1 MIYGVM
7 RLKFFYK
14 STRGNDEKLTSAEAI
29 IKGIAED
36 GGLFVP
42 SSFSKI
48 EFDFDKLKNLSYNE
62 IALTIIK
69 MFLPDYTEEE
79 IRKCIKSAYDEKF
92 DTDRIAPTVK
102 KGDAF
107 FLELYHGPTL
117 AFKDMALSILPYL
130 LKTAL
135 KKTNNNKEVVI
146 LAATSGD
153 TGKAALEGFADVENT
168 KIVVFY
174 PKKGVSVVQERQMV
188 TQKGSNTFV
197 VGIDGNF
204 DDAQNGVKNIF
215 SDKIFNQELDKN
227 NYILSSANSI
237 NIGRLIPQI
246 VYYFYSY
253 LELLRNGEIEKGEK
267 INVAVP
273 TGNFGNIL
281 AAFYAKKVGLP
292 INKFICASN
301 KNNVLTDFIK
311 TGVYDRRRNFYIT
324 ESPSMDIL
332 ISSNLERLIY
342 ELSEQDGN
350 KVESLM
356 MQLKN
361 KGFYE
366 VDQDMKNGLLDFYGG
381 FADDVETKQCIKNVY
396 ENNKYVMDTHTA
408 VAYKVYLN
416 YSEETGDSTKTIVVS
431 TASPF
436 KFTRSINDALK
447 FTSAYKDDFQ
457 LVEAF
462 SEYYNNPIPN
472 GIKDLDKKE
481 IIHTTICEKE
491 NMKDMIQNFL

>member
-1 MIYGVM
+1 MK
-7 RLKFFYK
+7 LKLFYK
-14 STRGNDEKLTSAEAI
+14 STRGNDEKLTSAQAI

-42 SSFSKI
+42 DSFRKI
-48 EFDFDKLKNLSYNE
+48 GIDFDKLKNLSYKE
-62 IALTIIK
+62 LALLIMK
-69 MFLPDYTEEE
+69 MLLPDFTEEE
-79 IRKCIKSAYDEKF
+79 LKLCIENAYDEKF

-102 KGDAF
+102 KSGVF

-117 AFKDMALSILPYL
+117 AFKDMALSMLPYL

-135 KKTNNNKEVVI
+135 KKTNNDKDVVI
-146 LAATSGD
+146 LTATSGD
-153 TGKAALEGFADVENT
+153 TGKAALEGFADVEKT

-174 PKKGVSVVQERQMV
+174 PKKGVSIVQERQMV

-197 VGIDGNF
+197 VGINGNF

-215 SDKIFNQELDKN
+215 GDKIFNEELGKI

-237 NIGRLIPQI
+237 NIGRLIPQV

-253 LELLRNGEIEKGEK
+253 LDLYRSGEIEKGEK

-281 AAFYAKKVGLP
+281 AAFYAKKMGLP

-311 TGVYDRRRNFYIT
+311 TGVYDRRRDFYMT

-332 ISSNLERLIY
+332 ISSNLERLLY
-342 ELSEQDGN
+342 ELSGGNGN
-350 KVESLM
+350 KVNSLM
-356 MQLKN
+356 TELKN
-361 KGFYE
+361 NGFYE
-366 VDQDMKNGLLDFYGG
+366 IDQDMKNGLMDFYGG
-381 FADDVETKQCIKNVY
+381 FTDDAETKKCIKSVY
-396 ENNKYVMDTHTA
+396 EESKYVMDTHTA
-408 VAYKVYLN
+408 VACKVFLEYK
-416 YSEETGDSTKTIVVS
+416 EKTGDATKTIVVS

-447 FTSAYKDDFQ
+447 FTDDAKDDFH

-462 SEYYNNPIPN
+462 SRYYNKPIPK

-481 IIHTTICEKE
+481 IIHATICNKE
-491 NMKDMIQNFL
+491 QMKDMIQKFLKKE